1 MIELLLLAAAAAD
14 DPVLLSSAA
23 ADYRLQPAAGDL
35 VQLTVEKTGLYKG
48 RQHVFEFP
56 RFRGELR
63 YDPSRPESSSVAF
76 DIEAAG
82 AELKDRWL
90 GEKDLKKVKEY
101 ALRDMLDAGRHPLLK
116 FRSTR
121 VERAGADRFR
131 VDGTLEVRGIAR
143 PAQVEVTVRESG
155 RRALA
160 LEGRSVVRLTSYGL
174 KPPSAALGAIGTKD
188 EMVVSFRLTAVERLP

>member
-1 MIELLLLAAAAAD
+1 
-14 DPVLLSSAA
+14 
-23 ADYRLQPAAGDL
+23 
-35 VQLTVEKTGLYKG
+35 
-48 RQHVFEFP
+48 
-56 RFRGELR
+56 
-63 YDPSRPESSSVAF
+63 
-76 DIEAAG
+76 
-82 AELKDRWL
+82 
-90 GEKDLKKVKEY
+90 
-101 ALRDMLDAGRHPLLK
+101 LLK